1 MKIGVFGIGL
11 IGGSLSIQARKHFTD
26 SKIYGS
32 DLSNKNLNR
41 ALKLGLID
49 AILHSNE
56 IKNLNLILVA
66 VPVNSVKSI
75 VLDLF
80 DQINKDSLI
89 IDFSSTKKEIC
100 DAISDHPKRDQF
112 LATHPIAGTEFSGPD
127 SAFEN
132 LFHNKIQILCETN
145 KTRKSLLEFAIK
157 WFLKIGMKIRKI
169 NPIEHDLQV
178 AYVSHLSHIS
188 SFMLGKT
195 VIEKSKNETTILNL
209 AGSGFE
215 STVRLAKSSP
225 DMWVP
230 IFKQNRSNVIETLS
244 QYIDNLNKFKN
255 LVDECKYEEIYDQ
268 MKSINSIRKIL
279 DGITNSGKT

>member
-11 IGGSLSIQARKHFTD
+11 IGGSLSIQARKYFTD
-26 SKIYGS
+26 SKIYGF
-32 DLSNKNLNR
+32 DLSNKNLNK

-49 AILHSNE
+49 AILDKNK
-56 IKNLNLILVA
+56 IKHLNLILVA

-100 DAISDHPKRDQF
+100 DAIYDHPKRDQF

-132 LFHNKIQILCETN
+132 LFHNKIQILCETD
-145 KTRKSLLEFAIK
+145 KTRKSLLKLATK
-157 WFLKIGMKIRKI
+157 WFLKIGMKIREI

-230 IFKQNRSNVIETLS
+230 IFEQNRLNVIEILS
-244 QYIDNLNKFKN
+244 QYIGNLNKFKN
-255 LVDECKYEEIYDQ
+255 LMEESRYEEIYEQ
-268 MKSINSIRKIL
+268 MKSINSIKTIL
-279 DGITNSGKT
+279 DGITNSVKK

>member
-26 SKIYGS
+26 SKIYGF

-49 AILHSNE
+49 AILDSNE
-56 IKNLNLILVA
+56 IKNLNIILIA

-75 VLDLF
+75 VLDLL

-145 KTRKSLLEFAIK
+145 KTRKSLLEFATK
-157 WFLKIGMKIRKI
+157 WFLKNGMKIREI

-268 MKSINSIRKIL
+268 MKSINSIRKIF
-279 DGITNSGKT
+279 DGLTNSGKT